1 MNTSS
6 KTAVTGQGN
15 TSGYVAGQGA
25 ILTLTREW
33 TADSLEHRIE
43 VNAVVPAEVTPLY
56 EQWLDSF
63 TDPKEKLK
71 SAVAKIPFKSV

>member
-25 ILTLTREW
+25 VLALTCERA
-33 TADSLEHRIE
+33 ADLLEHSIG

-56 EQWLDSF
+56 EQCLVPLDRA
-63 TDPKEKLK
+63 L
-71 SAVAKIPFKSV
+71 A